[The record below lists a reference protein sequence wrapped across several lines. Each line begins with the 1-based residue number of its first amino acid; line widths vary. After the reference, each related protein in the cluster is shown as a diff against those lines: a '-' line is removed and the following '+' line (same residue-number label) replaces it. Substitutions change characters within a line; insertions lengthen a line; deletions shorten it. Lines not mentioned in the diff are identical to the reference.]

1 VKTLCS
7 LWLMLSPRRK
17 LERYREKQKLM
28 EIKNITIIGTGNLGT
43 RIGLQAAI
51 SGYQVIF
58 YDISDTAIEKAKSV
72 IDKIIVQ
79 LIKAGTLT
87 DDKKQATLSRINYST
102 NLESALAN
110 CDFISESVTEELS
123 IKEKVWKQIGEVA
136 PAKTIFTTNT
146 SYLLPSQL
154 ADISGRPEKFCAFHF
169 HDVFYA
175 RVVDIMPHPTTDT
188 SLIPLL
194 QELGKSL
201 NQVPVIVK
209 KESPG
214 YIFNFMLMALLGAAG
229 RLKTKD
235 IASIEDIDRSWMVN
249 FHMPTGPF
257 GILDNIGLDT
267 AWHVVKEREDAAS
280 QAFANLLK
288 EYIDQGKLG
297 EKTGEGFY
305 KYPKPVYRDADFLR
319 S

>member
-1 VKTLCS
+1 
-7 LWLMLSPRRK
+7 MQI
-17 LERYREKQKLM
+17 E
-28 EIKNITIIGTGNLGT
+28 NITIIGSGTLGS

-51 SGYQVIF
+51 SGHQVTF
-58 YDISDTAIEKAKSV
+58 YDITQPILDQAKIV
-72 IDKIIVQ
+72 MDKILKQ
-79 LIKAGTLT
+79 LIKGNLLSEEIKSAALARMSYTTDLKMALT
-87 DDKKQATLSRINYST
+87 D
-102 NLESALAN
+102 

-123 IKEKVWKQIGEVA
+123 IKEKVWKQIGELA
-136 PAKTIFTTNT
+136 PSKTIFTTNT

-154 ADISGRPEKFCAFHF
+154 ATVSGRPEKFCAFHF

-175 RVVDIMPHPTTDT
+175 RVVDIMPHPTTDPP
-188 SLIPLL
+188 LIPLL
-194 QELGKSL
+194 QELGRTL

-257 GILDNIGLDT
+257 GIIDNIGLDT
-267 AWHVVKEREDAAS
+267 AWHVVKEREDAPS
-280 QAFANLLK
+280 QAFAKLLK
-288 EYIDQGKLG
+288 EYIDAGMLG

-305 KYPKPVYRDADFLR
+305 KYPRPAYRDTEFLKG
-319 S
+319 

>member
-1 VKTLCS
+1 
-7 LWLMLSPRRK
+7 
-17 LERYREKQKLM
+17 M
-28 EIKNITIIGTGNLGT
+28 EIKNITIIGTGNLGS

-51 SGYQVIF
+51 SGYYVML
-58 YDISDTAIEKAKSV
+58 YDISELAIEKAKTGA
-72 IDKIIVQ
+72 DKIIAQ
-79 LIKAGTLT
+79 LIKAGLFVQ
-87 DDKKQATLSRINYST
+87 DQKNDVLNRIQYT
-102 NLESALAN
+102 TEIEKALAN

-123 IKEKVWKQIGEVA
+123 IKEKVWKQLGELA

-175 RVVDIMPHPTTDT
+175 RVVDIMPHPGTES

-194 QELGKSL
+194 EELGRKL

-214 YIFNFMLMALLGAAG
+214 YIFNFMLMALIGAAG

-235 IASIEDIDRSWMVN
+235 IASMEDIDRSWMVN
-249 FHMPTGPF
+249 FHMPMGPF
-257 GILDNIGLDT
+257 GILDSIGLDT
-267 AWHVVKEREDAAS
+267 AWHVVKERDDDAS
-280 QAFANLLK
+280 QAFAKLLK
-288 EYIDQGKLG
+288 EFIDQGKLG

-305 KYPKPVYRDADFLR
+305 TYPKPAYRDARFLKGVD
-319 S
+319 

>member
-1 VKTLCS
+1 
-7 LWLMLSPRRK
+7 
-17 LERYREKQKLM
+17 M
-28 EIKNITIIGTGNLGT
+28 EIKNITIIGSGTLGS

-51 SGYQVIF
+51 SGYKVAF
-58 YDISDTAIEKAKSV
+58 YDITEPILDQAKIV
-72 IDKIIVQ
+72 MDKITRQ
-79 LIKAGTLT
+79 LIKGNLLTEEKKSEALTRMHYTTDLRQALT
-87 DDKKQATLSRINYST
+87 D
-102 NLESALAN
+102 
-110 CDFISESVTEELS
+110 CDFISESVTEELA
-123 IKEKVWKQIGEVA
+123 IKEKVWKQIGELA

-154 ADISGRPEKFCAFHF
+154 ATISGRPEKFCAFHF

-175 RVVDIMPHPTTDT
+175 RVVDIMPHPSTDP
-188 SLIPLL
+188 SLLPLL
-194 QELGKSL
+194 QELGKAL

-257 GILDNIGLDT
+257 GIIDNIGLDT
-267 AWHVVKEREDAAS
+267 AWHVVKERDDVPS
-280 QAFANLLK
+280 QAFAKLLK
-288 EYIDQGKLG
+288 EYIDAGKLG
-297 EKTGEGFY
+297 EKSGEGFY
-305 KYPKPVYRDADFLR
+305 KYPKPAYRNPDFLKGE
-319 S
+319 

>member
-1 VKTLCS
+1 
-7 LWLMLSPRRK
+7 M
-17 LERYREKQKLM
+17 Q
-28 EIKNITIIGTGNLGT
+28 IKNITIIGSGTLGS

-51 SGYQVIF
+51 SGYQVTF
-58 YDISDTAIEKAKSV
+58 YDITQPILDQAKIV
-72 IDKIIVQ
+72 MDKILRQ
-79 LIKAGTLT
+79 LIKGNLHTEEIKLAALMRLSYTTDLRQALT
-87 DDKKQATLSRINYST
+87 D
-102 NLESALAN
+102 

-123 IKEKVWKQIGEVA
+123 IKEKIWKQIGELA

-154 ADISGRPEKFCAFHF
+154 AVISGRPEKFCAFHF

-175 RVVDIMPHPTTDT
+175 RVVDIMPHPATDP

-194 QELGKSL
+194 QELGRTL

-257 GILDNIGLDT
+257 GIIDNIGLDT
-267 AWHVVKEREDAAS
+267 AWHVVKEREDAPS
-280 QAFANLLK
+280 QAFAKLLK
-288 EYIDQGKLG
+288 EYIDAGMLG

-305 KYPKPVYRDADFLR
+305 KYPRPAYRDTEFLKG
-319 S
+319 

>member
-1 VKTLCS
+1 
-7 LWLMLSPRRK
+7 M
-17 LERYREKQKLM
+17 Q
-28 EIKNITIIGTGNLGT
+28 IKNITIIGSGTLGS

-51 SGYQVIF
+51 SGYQVTF
-58 YDISDTAIEKAKSV
+58 YDITQPILDQAKIV
-72 IDKIIVQ
+72 MDKNMRQ
-79 LIKAGTLT
+79 LIKGNILT
-87 DDKKQATLSRINYST
+87 EEIKSAALMRMHYTTDLKI
-102 NLESALAN
+102 ALAD

-123 IKEKVWKQIGEVA
+123 IKEKVWKQIGELA
-136 PAKTIFTTNT
+136 AAKTIFTTNT

-154 ADISGRPEKFCAFHF
+154 ASISGRPEKFCAFHF

-175 RVVDIMPHPTTDT
+175 RVVDIMPHPTTDP

-194 QELGKSL
+194 QELGKTL

-257 GILDNIGLDT
+257 GIIDNIGLDT
-267 AWHVVKEREDAAS
+267 AWHVVKERDDAPS
-280 QAFANLLK
+280 QAFAKLLK
-288 EYIDQGKLG
+288 EYIDAGKLG

-305 KYPKPVYRDADFLR
+305 KYPKPAYRDVEFL
-319 S
+319 

>member
-1 VKTLCS
+1 
-7 LWLMLSPRRK
+7 M
-17 LERYREKQKLM
+17 Q
-28 EIKNITIIGTGNLGT
+28 IKNITIIGTGNLGS

-58 YDISDTAIEKAKSV
+58 YDISDSAIEKAKIV
-72 IDKIIVQ
+72 IDKIISQ
-79 LIKAGTLT
+79 LIKARTLT
-87 DDKKQATLSRINYST
+87 DDKKQAALSRISYST
-102 NLESALAN
+102 HLKSALAE

-123 IKEKVWKQIGEVA
+123 IKEQVWKQIAEVA

-154 ADISGRPEKFCAFHF
+154 ASISGRPEKFCAFHF

-175 RVVDIMPHPTTDT
+175 RVVDIMPHPTMDT
-188 SLIPLL
+188 SLIPVL
-194 QELGKSL
+194 QELGKAL
-201 NQVPVIVK
+201 NQVPVIVR

-257 GILDNIGLDT
+257 GIIDNIGLDT

-280 QAFANLLK
+280 QAFARLLK

-305 KYPKPVYRDADFLR
+305 KYPKPAYRNPDFLNGE
-319 S
+319 